1 MWIFSLL
8 FFLFLILIFSR
19 HSLARWSGI
28 NHISMTKAMKTQ
40 DKIGQ
45 AKAEKVIPKL
55 AARVKHPLIP
65 IFSFKSWLSQAI
77 CQAKCCKSKKLTELN
92 KRTRP
97 YKNKGG
103 PARGFFSTQA
113 VAKGIKEVMKS
124 QAMLV

>member
-28 NHISMTKAMKTQ
+28 THISMTKAMKTQ

-45 AKAEKVIPKL
+45 AKADKAIPKL

-77 CQAKCCKSKKLTELN
+77 CQAKCCKSKKLSLIREPG
-92 KRTRP
+92 RTRTRAAQP
-97 YKNKGG
+97 DN
-103 PARGFFSTQA
+103 
-113 VAKGIKEVMKS
+113 VIK
-124 QAMLV
+124 LRH